1 MRDPRNSKCD
11 YDCEVRKV
19 RSPET
24 LLCLDFYFLAPPLSL
39 VIGSSIISTNGTG
52 SRASSGC
59 RLGIHLLRHLFGTV
73 VRQTQAHD
81 GQHHGYLVDSTV
93 LWLRLHL
100 TCYLPLQRRG
110 KRSEVR
116 EQWTKKLHTL
126 KKKKK
131 TNICNFSSTALCHVT
146 QCSETVIKNLQ
157 D

>member
-24 LLCLDFYFLAPPLSL
+24 LLCLDFYFLAPPPSL

-110 KRSEVR
+110 KGSESSG
-116 EQWTKKLHTL
+116 QKKTSYF
-126 KKKKK
+126 KKKKAQHLQLQ
-131 TNICNFSSTALCHVT
+131 FHSSVPCDPMFR
-146 QCSETVIKNLQ
+146 NG

>member
-24 LLCLDFYFLAPPLSL
+24 LLCLDFYFLAPPPSL

-110 KRSEVR
+110 KGSESSG
-116 EQWTKKLHTL
+116 QKNFILL

-131 TNICNFSSTALCHVT
+131 PNICNFSSTALCHVT

>member
-24 LLCLDFYFLAPPLSL
+24 LLCLDFYFLAPPPSL

-110 KRSEVR
+110 KGSESSG
-116 EQWTKKLHTL
+116 QKKTSYF
-126 KKKKK
+126 KKKKP
-131 TNICNFSSTALCHVT
+131 NICNFSSTALCHVT
-146 QCSETVIKNLQ
+146 QCSETAIKNLQ

>member
-24 LLCLDFYFLAPPLSL
+24 LLCLDFYFLAPPPSL
-39 VIGSSIISTNGTG
+39 VIGSSIISTNGTS

-100 TCYLPLQRRG
+100 TCYLPLQRREKG
-110 KRSEVR
+110 SEVR
-116 EQWTKKLHTL
+116 EQWTKNFILL
-126 KKKKK
+126 RKKKAQHLQLQ
-131 TNICNFSSTALCHVT
+131 FHSSVPCDPTFRN
-146 QCSETVIKNLQ
+146 S

>member
-1 MRDPRNSKCD
+1 MPGQKVLHVVSEGSQKCD

-24 LLCLDFYFLAPPLSL
+24 LLCLDFYFLAPPPSL
-39 VIGSSIISTNGTG
+39 VIGSSIILTNGTG

-59 RLGIHLLRHLFGTV
+59 RLGIDLLRHLFGTV

-100 TCYLPLQRRG
+100 TCYLPLEET
-110 KRSEVR
+110 EVSR
-116 EQWTKKLHTL
+116 CQPAQ
-126 KKKKK
+126 
-131 TNICNFSSTALCHVT
+131 SDDHV
-146 QCSETVIKNLQ
+146 C
-157 D
+157 